1 MLYEQFLI
9 TRLPRPAMLLLICF
23 FGLPGLYSGLYAQQL
38 RQAPQFDATISWV
51 ALPTAETKL
60 LAQITTL
67 QSQLAGDLPGSPAY
81 IDRFRRIVYYKAVY
95 RNLKQGQTIA
105 QALEYAA
112 VPAATL
118 DGQQE
123 ASFTPK
129 SVLLALHA
137 EGMGLLTN

>member
-1 MLYEQFLI
+1 MLYERFLI
-9 TRLPRPAMLLLICF
+9 GLFRSAILLLICF
-23 FGLPGLYSGLYAQQL
+23 FGASVFASDLRAQQL

-51 ALPTAETKL
+51 ALPTAQTKL
-60 LAQITTL
+60 LAQINTL
-67 QSQLAGDLPGSPAY
+67 QTQLAGDVPGSPAY

-95 RNLKQGQTIA
+95 RDLQQGHTIP
-105 QALEYAA
+105 QALENAA

-118 DGQQE
+118 GGQQE

-129 SVLLALHA
+129 SVLQALHA